1 MELIKKKISIL
12 GRANTGK
19 SSIKNII
26 FKGKKSEDLL
36 INPLEPTRGISHS
49 IFSLY
54 DINLGLIDVSGQ
66 ELDSLI
72 EDEID
77 RKRIFEGTNIIIYV
91 FDYLKWL
98 ENPHEIKDDIL
109 KVIQNARVKESHS
122 KIVIFFHKIDL
133 MTEKKR
139 ENLKELERNIH
150 QFLGLLENLDLYFT
164 SIMPK
169 FLFSIHNAFSEI
181 FSNFSKETF
190 HLKRIVDE
198 FLVDYPKTLC
208 YLNSKNNNIIVQ
220 SKIKDFNI
228 NYINNSHKLI
238 IKLIG
243 YLKEQYEDDSLI
255 SFSNPV
261 PQNFT
266 VIIDDIIYIYIKIIE
281 QFFDNLKHIILV
293 SEDLKTDELSKLVEK
308 IELKLLN

>member
-1 MELIKKKISIL
+1 MELIKKKLSIL

-19 SSIKNII
+19 SSIKSVI

-77 RKRIFEGTNIIIYV
+77 RKRIFEGTNVIIYV

-122 KIVIFFHKIDL
+122 KIIIFLHKIDL

-139 ENLKELERNIH
+139 ENLKELERDIH
-150 QFLGLLENLDLYFT
+150 QFLGLPENLDLYFT

-181 FSNFSKETF
+181 FSNFSTETIN
-190 HLKRIVDE
+190 LKRNIDE
-198 FLVDYPKTLC
+198 TLAEYPKTLC
-208 YLNSKNNNIIVQ
+208 CLNSKNHNIIVQ

-238 IKLIG
+238 IKLID
-243 YLKEQYEDDSLI
+243 YLNEQYQDEKIVSSSSSIPND
-255 SFSNPV
+255 FN
-261 PQNFT
+261 
-266 VIIDDIIYIYIKIIE
+266 VIIDDVIHIYIRNIE
-281 QFFDNLKHIILV
+281 QSFDTLRHVILV
-293 SEDLKTDELSKLVEK
+293 SEDLKTDGLSKLVEK